1 MFYNYHKH
9 GGAMKISRI
18 LFVEPPRNY
27 WFVMGE
33 YCPPPTTLLILAAF
47 IEKEL
52 PELEI
57 EVLDCQAEQISW
69 GGVEKRIESH
79 DPSMVLTSGFTCNA
93 YTCAKTVEIAKKVNP
108 DIVTVVGGIH
118 FTSVPDETLKDFPE
132 IDFIVRGEG
141 EHTIVE
147 LIKSLNNGKRVE
159 NIKGL
164 SFKNNGNIIHTP
176 SRPLI
181 KNLDTL
187 PFPAY
192 HLIEDYLKH
201 YHFSMMAGRKTRY
214 MILEGARGCNHRCT
228 FCTQWNHW
236 GGVWRSKSV
245 KRIADEIE
253 HLNENFGGVFLWLTD
268 DHFKIKMR
276 GKKLYE
282 ELKNRKCKE
291 DIMLFLQARTDDVA
305 KNPDL
310 VEKLRAVGTH
320 WIMCGVETPNEE
332 SLKEFKKETKNK
344 DAYDA
349 MKLLRNND
357 IFSHAMFVIGTRRDT
372 HESIDIL
379 RRFSMDIEPDFSI
392 YTALTPFPGTIY
404 YENAKKKGWI
414 EDKNYS
420 NYDMAHAIMPT
431 ETLTR
436 QEVQQELW
444 KCYKY
449 FYGSLSKNIAGVF
462 SKNKLKRALYRH
474 MAGQH
479 VLSKFRRL
487 I

>member
-1 MFYNYHKH
+1 
-9 GGAMKISRI
+9 MKISKL

-47 IEKEL
+47 IEREI
-52 PELEI
+52 PDIEI
-57 EVLDCQAEQISW
+57 EILDCQAERISW
-69 GGVEKRIESH
+69 DGIEKYIESY

-93 YTCAKTVEIAKKVNP
+93 YTCARTVEIAKKVNP

-118 FTSVPDETLKDFPE
+118 FTSVPEESLVDFPE
-132 IDFIVRGEG
+132 IDFIIRGEG

-147 LIKSLNNGKRVE
+147 LIKTLNNGKKVA

-164 SFKNNGNIIHTP
+164 SFKNNGKIIHTP

-181 KNLDTL
+181 KNLDKL
-187 PFPAY
+187 PYPAY

-201 YHFSMMAGRKTRY
+201 YHFSMMAGKRTRY
-214 MILEGARGCNHRCT
+214 MVLEGSRGCDHRCT

-236 GGVWRSKSV
+236 GGIWRSKSV

-253 HLNENFGGVFLWLTD
+253 FLNETYGGVFLWLTD
-268 DHFKIKMR
+268 DHFKINMR

-282 ELKNRKCKE
+282 ELKKRKCKE
-291 DIMLFLQARTDDVA
+291 DVMLFLQARTDDVA

-310 VEKLRAVGTH
+310 VKKLREIGTY
-320 WIMCGVETPNEE
+320 WIMCGVENHSETT
-332 SLKEFKKETKNK
+332 LKEYRKGTKNQ
-344 DAYDA
+344 DAYRT
-349 MKLLRNND
+349 MKLLRDND
-357 IFSHAMFVIGTRRDT
+357 IFSHAMFVIGSRKDT
-372 HESIDIL
+372 KESIEQLRQFSLDI
-379 RRFSMDIEPDFSI
+379 DPDFSI
-392 YTALTPFPGTIY
+392 YTALTPFPGTKYHI
-404 YENAKKKGWI
+404 EAKQNGWI
-414 EDKNYS
+414 HDTNYS

-436 QEVQQELW
+436 KEVQAELW
-444 KCYKY
+444 KCYQE
-449 FYGSLSKNIAGVF
+449 FYGSYKRNIAGVF
-462 SKNKLKRALYRH
+462 SKNKLKRTLYRH

-479 VLSKFRRL
+479 VLRKFRRL

>member
-1 MFYNYHKH
+1 
-9 GGAMKISRI
+9 MKISKL

-47 IEKEL
+47 VEKEL
-52 PELEI
+52 PNIEI
-57 EVLDCQAEQISW
+57 EILDCQAEQISW
-69 GGVEKRIESH
+69 DGVEKYIESY

-93 YTCAKTVEIAKKVNP
+93 YTCARTVEIAKKVNP

-118 FTSVPDETLKDFPE
+118 FTSVPEESLVDFPE
-132 IDFIVRGEG
+132 IDFIIRGEG

-147 LIKSLNNGKRVE
+147 LIKSLNNGKRVA

-181 KNLDTL
+181 KNLDEL
-187 PFPAY
+187 PYPAY

-201 YHFSMMAGRKTRY
+201 YHFSMMAGKKTRY
-214 MILEGARGCNHRCT
+214 MVLEGARGCDHRCT

-236 GGVWRSKSV
+236 GGIWRSKSV

-253 HLNENFGGVFLWLTD
+253 FLNETYGGVFLWLTD
-268 DHFKIKMR
+268 DHFKINMR

-282 ELKNRKCKE
+282 ELKKRKCKE
-291 DIMLFLQARTDDVA
+291 DVMLFLQARTDDVA

-310 VEKLRAVGTH
+310 VKKLREVGTY
-320 WIMCGVETPNEE
+320 WIMCGVETPAEE
-332 SLKEFKKETKNK
+332 TLKEFKKGTKNQ
-344 DAYDA
+344 DAYDT
-349 MKLLRNND
+349 MKLLRDND
-357 IFSHAMFVIGTRRDT
+357 IFSHAMFVTGARRDT
-372 HESIDIL
+372 HESIEIL
-379 RRFSMDIEPDFSI
+379 RQFSIDIDPDFAI
-392 YTALTPFPGTIY
+392 YTTLTPYPGTKYFIEAK
-404 YENAKKKGWI
+404 ENGWI
-414 EDKNYS
+414 HDTNYS

-436 QEVQQELW
+436 KEVQEELW
-444 KCYKY
+444 KCYQE
-449 FYGSLSKNIAGVF
+449 FYGSYKKNIAGVF
-462 SKNKLKRALYRH
+462 SKNKLKRTLYRH

-479 VLSKFRRL
+479 VLRKFRRL